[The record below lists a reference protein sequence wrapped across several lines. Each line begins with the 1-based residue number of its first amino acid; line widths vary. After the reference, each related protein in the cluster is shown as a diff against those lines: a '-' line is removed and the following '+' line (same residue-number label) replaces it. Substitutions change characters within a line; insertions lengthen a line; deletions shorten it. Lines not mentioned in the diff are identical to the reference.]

1 MKQLTVKEN
10 DVGNRIDKFISK
22 VFPSIPQALIYK
34 YIRKK
39 RIKIN
44 NKRADI
50 AQKVLLGDVIS
61 LYINDDLLEKDN
73 SKNNDFKNLTTNLD
87 IVFED
92 ENIILVNKKP
102 GLLVHPDNNKTS
114 DCLINRIKN
123 YLFKKNEYNPDDE
136 NSFAPSL
143 VNRIDRNTSGLVI
156 AAKNAKILKVLNEKM
171 KLREIKKSYICII
184 CGKMPKKSGTLTGY
198 LEKNESENKVYIYSS
213 KPKKIKNFKT
223 IITGYDV
230 ISSKNDFSLLNIN
243 LLTGR
248 THQIRA
254 HLSSIGKP
262 LLGDSKYGKNAVNR
276 KFKYKYQALCSYK
289 LEFKFEASA
298 EHLEYLNNQK
308 FEIPLEKIWFVKDFY
323 DNLT

>member
-22 VFPSIPQALIYK
+22 IFPNIPQSLIYK

-39 RIKIN
+39 RIKVN

-61 LYINDDLLEKDN
+61 LYINDELLEKGN
-73 SKNNDFKNLTTNLD
+73 SKNNVFKNLPTNLD
-87 IVFED
+87 VVFED

-156 AAKNAKILKVLNEKM
+156 AAKNAKTLKVLNEKM
-171 KLREIKKSYICII
+171 KLREILY
-184 CGKMPKKSGTLTGY
+184 
-198 LEKNESENKVYIYSS
+198 
-213 KPKKIKNFKT
+213 F
-223 IITGYDV
+223 
-230 ISSKNDFSLLNIN
+230 F
-243 LLTGR
+243 R
-248 THQIRA
+248 
-254 HLSSIGKP
+254 
-262 LLGDSKYGKNAVNR
+262 
-276 KFKYKYQALCSYK
+276 
-289 LEFKFEASA
+289 
-298 EHLEYLNNQK
+298 
-308 FEIPLEKIWFVKDFY
+308 
-323 DNLT
+323 

>member
-22 VFPSIPQALIYK
+22 IFPNIPQSLIYK

-39 RIKIN
+39 RIKVN

-61 LYINDDLLEKDN
+61 LYINDDLLEKGN
-73 SKNNDFKNLTTNLD
+73 SKNNDFKNLPTNLD

-123 YLFKKNEYNPDDE
+123 YLFKKNEYNPEDE

-156 AAKNAKILKVLNEKM
+156 AAKNAKTLKVLNEKM
-171 KLREIKKSYICII
+171 KLREIKKS
-184 CGKMPKKSGTLTGY
+184 
-198 LEKNESENKVYIYSS
+198 
-213 KPKKIKNFKT
+213 
-223 IITGYDV
+223 
-230 ISSKNDFSLLNIN
+230 
-243 LLTGR
+243 
-248 THQIRA
+248 
-254 HLSSIGKP
+254 
-262 LLGDSKYGKNAVNR
+262 
-276 KFKYKYQALCSYK
+276 
-289 LEFKFEASA
+289 
-298 EHLEYLNNQK
+298 
-308 FEIPLEKIWFVKDFY
+308 
-323 DNLT
+323 

>member
-22 VFPSIPQALIYK
+22 IFPNIPQSLIYK

-39 RIKIN
+39 RIKVN

-61 LYINDDLLEKDN
+61 LYINDELLEKDN
-73 SKNNDFKNLTTNLD
+73 SKNNVFKNLPTNLD

-123 YLFKKNEYNPDDE
+123 YLFKKNEYNPENE

-156 AAKNAKILKVLNEKM
+156 AAKNAKTLKVLNEKM

-184 CGKMPKKSGTLTGY
+184 CGNMEAKSGTLTGY

-213 KPKKIKNFKT
+213 KPKKIKNFK
-223 IITGYDV
+223 
-230 ISSKNDFSLLNIN
+230 FS
-243 LLTGR
+243 
-248 THQIRA
+248 Q
-254 HLSSIGKP
+254 
-262 LLGDSKYGKNAVNR
+262 
-276 KFKYKYQALCSYK
+276 
-289 LEFKFEASA
+289 
-298 EHLEYLNNQK
+298 
-308 FEIPLEKIWFVKDFY
+308 
-323 DNLT
+323 